1 MAFEVRPH
9 RRVGVAFEERPHRRV
24 GKALE
29 LGLGPRL
36 LVAHEHG
43 LVHGDPEQLPHEVAG
58 GEMSAAVETARAF
71 EAAWQ
76 GKELEKARGH
86 LADVV
91 FDSPFGH
98 ETTAEAAMGQYA
110 GFVQAVSGPARE
122 IAAFGDDLSALIMSE
137 IPTATFGTVVSA
149 AHYMV
154 RDGKITSET
163 IVYDATAA
171 KTQQP

>member
-1 MAFEVRPH
+1 CSSPMNMASIMGIQSSCPTKWLAART
-9 RRVGVAFEERPHRRV
+9 
-24 GKALE
+24 
-29 LGLGPRL
+29 
-36 LVAHEHG
+36 
-43 LVHGDPEQLPHEVAG
+43 
-58 GEMSAAVETARAF
+58 SAAVETARAF

-76 GKELEKARGH
+76 GKEFEKAGGY

-137 IPTATFGTVVSA
+137 IPTAMFGTVVSA
-149 AHYMV
+149 AHYMA
-154 RDGKITSET
+154 RDGKIPSET
-163 IVYDATAA
+163 NVYDA
-171 KTQQP
+171 